1 MQIILLRSRSTAA
14 KSVTLT
20 HFHLLFVALL
30 FIATVVG
37 GAVLLSYI
45 SFRHGGD
52 MKLPFVRDMVNSSAQ
67 DDSSKK
73 DKFIKENIAAMA
85 SKLGEM
91 EAQLMRLDALGERVQ
106 GLAGVKPEEFNFKEA
121 PARGGPEAPS
131 STPNSPHTP
140 PPAPRPDDKTPHD
153 LSMSDF
159 QHDLNI
165 VAVDIEKRSDY
176 MNVVETTLMNF
187 KVKSKLLPT
196 IQPVNVTYNASGFGW
211 RIDPFT
217 GRSAFHEGI
226 DFPSPIGTPIVAAAG
241 GVVIAS
247 EYHHEYG
254 NMLEI
259 DHGNDI
265 VTRYA
270 HTSRIL
276 VKVGDIVRRGQHV
289 ADIGSTGRSTGAHL
303 HFEVLVKG
311 MQQDPH
317 KFLSAGAEQA
327 RILMT
332 DSSVPKVTTVATR

>member
-1 MQIILLRSRSTAA
+1 MQIILLHARSTAA

-20 HFHLLFVALL
+20 HRHLLLAMLLFVA
-30 FIATVVG
+30 AVVIS
-37 GAVLLSYI
+37 ALLLSYYT
-45 SFRHGGD
+45 FRHAAD
-52 MKLPFVRDMVNSSAQ
+52 IKSSFVRDLLSSATQ

-73 DKFIKENIAAMA
+73 DKFVRENLAAMA
-85 SKLGEM
+85 IKLGEM
-91 EAQLMRLDALGERVQ
+91 QAQLMRLDALGERVQ
-106 GLAGVKPEEFNFKEA
+106 GLAGVKPEEFNFKDVPGRGGAEA
-121 PARGGPEAPS
+121 P
-131 STPNSPHTP
+131 P
-140 PPAPRPDDKTPHD
+140 PPHRAEKTPHD
-153 LSMSDF
+153 LSMNEF
-159 QHDLNI
+159 QKNLNGLALDL
-165 VAVDIEKRSDY
+165 EHRSDY
-176 MNVVETTLMNF
+176 MNVVETTLISF

-196 IQPVNVTYNASGFGW
+196 IQPVNVSYNASGFGW

-241 GVVIAS
+241 GVVIAA

-265 VTRYA
+265 VTRYG
-270 HTSRIL
+270 HTSKLL

-311 MQQDPH
+311 IQQDPH

-327 RILMT
+327 RILVT
-332 DSSVPKVTTVATR
+332 DAGSSKVTALAVR